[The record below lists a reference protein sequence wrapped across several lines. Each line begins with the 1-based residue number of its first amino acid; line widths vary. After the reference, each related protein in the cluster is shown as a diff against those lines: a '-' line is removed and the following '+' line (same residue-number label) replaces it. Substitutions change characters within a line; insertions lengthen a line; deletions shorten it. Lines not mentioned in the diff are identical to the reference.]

1 MDLSKIA
8 QPELFKD
15 QAYKEIKKA
24 IISYSIE
31 PGAMLSER
39 SLSDSL
45 GISRTPLKL
54 ALQQLEVEG
63 WVMSVPRKGIFVKEI
78 TESDVREVFELR
90 RANEVLVVELLIPLL
105 NEEMLH
111 QIEAKYKE
119 LIDEQH
125 DAFKVVQLDSEFH
138 LYLAELSQNRRLHQ
152 LIKNLTDHFQ
162 WFGMA
167 ALKSGKSLEEI
178 TQEHGSIIEALRLR
192 DVAVAKKAVLLHLD
206 NTYHS
211 IRQNLQN

>member
-1 MDLSKIA
+1 MELSKLT

-15 QAYKEIKKA
+15 QAYREIKKA
-24 IISYSIE
+24 IISFAIE

-63 WVMSVPRKGIFVKEI
+63 WVTSMPRKGIFVKDI
-78 TESDVREVFELR
+78 TETDVREVFELR
-90 RANEVLVVELLIPLL
+90 RANEVLVVELLIPRLDDKTL
-105 NEEMLH
+105 DR
-111 QIEAKYKE
+111 IEQLSKE
-119 LIDEQH
+119 ITNEQH
-125 DAFKVVQLDSEFH
+125 DALKVVQLDSEFH

-152 LIKNLTDHFQ
+152 LIENLTDHFQ

-167 ALKSGKSLEEI
+167 ALKAGKSLEEI
-178 TQEHGSIIEALRLR
+178 NQEHGSIILALKMRNP
-192 DVAVAKKAVLLHLD
+192 AQAKKAVLVHLD
-206 NTYHS
+206 NTYRS
-211 IRQNLQN
+211 ISKNL

>member
-1 MDLSKIA
+1 MTLSKIA

-15 QAYKEIKKA
+15 QAYREIKKA
-24 IISYSIE
+24 IISFTIE

-63 WVMSVPRKGIFVKEI
+63 WVTSVPRKGIFVKDI
-78 TESDVREVFELR
+78 TETDVREVFELR

-105 NEEMLH
+105 NEELLH
-111 QIEAKYKE
+111 TIELRYKE
-119 LIDEQH
+119 LTNEQH
-125 DAFKVVQLDSEFH
+125 DALKVVQLDSEFH
-138 LYLAELSQNRRLHQ
+138 LYLAELSKNRRLHQ
-152 LIKNLTDHFQ
+152 LIENLTDHFQ

-167 ALKSGKSLEEI
+167 ALRSGKSLEEI
-178 TQEHGSIIEALRLR
+178 NQEHGSIIQALKLR
-192 DVAVAKKAVLLHLD
+192 DLAQAKKAVLVHLN
-206 NTYHS
+206 NTYRS
-211 IRQNLQN
+211 ISKNL